1 MQHGVDEQCLIVFL
15 QQQRVL
21 VNVHGHVHNGWGMSK
36 VLSVPIINPGSLKY
50 VSRLCAYR
58 DPFLEMSALLS

>member
-1 MQHGVDEQCLIVFL
+1 MLFRTGFDDGVL

-36 VLSVPIINPGSLKY
+36 VLSVPVVNPGSLKY
-50 VSRLCAYR
+50 VCHLYTCPDALS
-58 DPFLEMSALLS
+58 EMNALPS